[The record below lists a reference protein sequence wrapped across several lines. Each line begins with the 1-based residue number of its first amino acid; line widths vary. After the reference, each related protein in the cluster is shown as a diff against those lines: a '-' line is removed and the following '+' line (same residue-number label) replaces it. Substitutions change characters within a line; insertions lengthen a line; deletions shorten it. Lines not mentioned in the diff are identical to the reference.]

1 MTRALDALNG
11 VVFFALALFAL
22 WTACF
27 GGFDPIWQ
35 RGLAVAGAFAA
46 VVCARRLARPHRGL
60 AVLDLGLVAIFLW
73 GVWLFMARTAEAVD
87 LFIDYSPLDQW
98 SALAAT
104 LALIEITRRE
114 FGGPLAAMAALCLGY
129 CFAGPWLP
137 GALYHAGFS
146 LDQSMQFVWYGFQG
160 VFGMPVGVVLD
171 TILVFIVFGVALGG
185 TGAADA
191 LMKVAF
197 ALTGRLRGGPAH
209 AAIVSSCVFGTMSGS
224 VTANVVGTG
233 TFTIPMIR
241 KRGFPPVFAGARET
255 AASTGGPIMPPV
267 WGAAA
272 FLMADLT
279 GTPYAQ
285 VCLAALAPALLYYL
299 SLFLSVIFEVRRIG
313 VQPIPKAERLRL
325 TRTDLVRSLSFAAPI
340 AVIVAVLAMGRS
352 PALAGF
358 WATVAA
364 LVFGLVNAEFRA
376 DPLRILRTL
385 REAGAASANILIAVA
400 GIGVILAVLNLTGI
414 GLTFASLVNAFA
426 GDSLPAALMLTA
438 AASLVLGMGMP
449 TVPAY
454 LVIVLVLGPTLR
466 QLGVETIAMH
476 LLVLYFGVMSALT
489 PPVALAA
496 FAAAPIAGA
505 NPLRIGVRAMR
516 LAMVGFLMPFA
527 FVLDPSLLL
536 IGDFDLLAWIWA
548 ATKAALATWLAASAA
563 AGWDAARLSAADRI
577 AALAAALAIISAGT
591 VAAPVGVAAGLALL
605 ARRRVFARAA
615 TPDAPEE
622 PSPRNNDRTNE
633 RRTSGQERKGEAT

>member
-1 MTRALDALNG
+1 MTRVLDATNG

-27 GGFDPIWQ
+27 GGFDPIYQ
-35 RGLAVAGAFAA
+35 RGLAVAAAFAA
-46 VVCARRLARPHRGL
+46 VVCARRLARPNRWL
-60 AVLDLGLVAIFLW
+60 AALDLGLVAAFAW
-73 GVWLFMARTAEAVD
+73 GVWLFMERTAEAVD
-87 LFIDYSPLDQW
+87 LFVDYSPVDQW

-104 LALIEITRRE
+104 LALIEVTRRE
-114 FGGPLAAMAALCLGY
+114 FGGPLAAVAGLSLGY

-146 LDQSMQFVWYGFQG
+146 LDQTMQFVWYGFQG
-160 VFGMPVGVVLD
+160 VFGLPVGVVLD
-171 TILVFIVFGVALGG
+171 TILVFIVFGVVLGG
-185 TGAADA
+185 TGAADT

-241 KRGFPPVFAGARET
+241 RRGFPPVFAGALET
-255 AASTGGPIMPPV
+255 AASTGGQIMPPV
-267 WGAAA
+267 MGAAA

-313 VQPIPKAERLRL
+313 VEPIPLAERTGL
-325 TRTDLVRSLSFAAPI
+325 TSRDLVRSLSFVAPI
-340 AVIVAVLAMGRS
+340 AVIIGVLVMGRS

-364 LVFGLVNAEFRA
+364 LVFGLVNVEFRE

-385 REAGAASANILIAVA
+385 RAAGAASANILIAVA

-426 GDSLPAALMLTA
+426 GDSLLVALLLTA

-466 QLGVETIAMH
+466 QLGVEMIAMH
-476 LLVLYFGVMSALT
+476 LFVLYFGVMSALT

-505 NPLRIGVRAMR
+505 NPLPIAVRAMR
-516 LAMVGFLMPFA
+516 LALVGFLMPFA
-527 FVLDPSLLL
+527 
-536 IGDFDLLAWIWA
+536 
-548 ATKAALATWLAASAA
+548 WLVASAV
-563 AGWDAARLSAADRI
+563 AGWDAAKLAPLDRI
-577 AALAAALAIISAGT
+577 AALVSALAIISAGT
-591 VAAPVGVAAGLALL
+591 IAAPVGLAAGLALL
-605 ARRRVFARAA
+605 ARRRVFPGASVRAGA
-615 TPDAPEE
+615 KQ
-622 PSPRNNDRTNE
+622 PSPQTNE
-633 RRTSGQERKGEAT
+633 RRTPGQERKGEAT